1 MRKKLVSAVICATM
15 LAGMMAGCGNT
26 NTSSQADNSEGGKGE
41 PVTISYACWDSKQA
55 KRSRRWQMNSKKRI
69 RILRLI
75 FR

>member
-41 PVTISYACWDSKQA
+41 PVTISYACWD
-55 KRSRRWQMNSKKRI
+55 
-69 RILRLI
+69 
-75 FR
+75 